1 MSWIAWA
8 NIWSRILK
16 TVLVRACY
24 LLFNTGLLDESKRM
38 SKIDSPVDTCR
49 EATKTEEGSFL
60 NKEDSQTYTSGSVA
74 SPGTELHSAALN

>member
-1 MSWIAWA
+1 M
-8 NIWSRILK
+8 
-16 TVLVRACY
+16 RACY

-74 SPGTELHSAALN
+74 SPGTELCTYQCKSRGGGGGGSAGKGRGFDA